1 MIEYINVIAVVWLTY
16 IILTTAIQI
25 NNNIG
30 RSVGGIN
37 IVPLLISIGA
47 LIALG
52 IATIKELPL

>member
-1 MIEYINVIAVVWLTY
+1 MIEYLNVIAVVWLTY
-16 IILTTAIQI
+16 IILTTAIQV

-30 RSVGGIN
+30 RYVAGIN

-47 LIALG
+47 LFTLA